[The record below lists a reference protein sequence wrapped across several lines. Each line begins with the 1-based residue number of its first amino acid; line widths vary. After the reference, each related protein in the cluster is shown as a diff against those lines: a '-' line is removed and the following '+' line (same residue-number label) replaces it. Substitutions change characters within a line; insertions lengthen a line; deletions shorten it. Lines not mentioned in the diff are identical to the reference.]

1 VRPLD
6 PAAVLI
12 GALGG
17 ALADRLGARLAGQ
30 RSSRV
35 SMLAMVLWGAGMLL
49 LLSRHPVRGW
59 HGVLRPLWLWGWLA
73 AADADLR
80 VQELYDAHTGAL
92 LGLALLAAVGDRQ
105 WMVGMA
111 GAAIAAGLWG
121 VVRWGMPWW
130 TWRLSAG
137 MAVLGL
143 AVAAV
148 SLLGRDPGGPARA
161 VIGLGA
167 ALASPLLGWIG
178 SASRRARRPED
189 RVGGADLI
197 LWAAVGAWFGARWMW
212 PVLAAAVVALG
223 AAGAIQMAVAR
234 RGIVPPWGRDGLPV
248 VPVIA
253 LVLTVA
259 S

>member
-1 VRPLD
+1 MRPLD

-17 ALADRLGARLAGQ
+17 ALADHLGARLTGQ

-35 SMLAMVLWGAGMLL
+35 SMLAMALWGAVLL
-49 LLSRHPVRGW
+49 LALSRHPVQGW
-59 HGVLRPLWLWGWLA
+59 HAVLRPLWMWGWLV

-80 VQELYDAHTGAL
+80 AQELYDAHTGAL
-92 LGLALLAAVGDRQ
+92 LGLALVAAVGDRQ

-111 GAAIAAGLWG
+111 GAAIAAALWS

-137 MAVLGL
+137 LAILGV
-143 AVAAV
+143 AVAAA
-148 SLLGRDPGGPARA
+148 SLLGRDPGGTARA
-161 VIGLGA
+161 VLGLGA

-178 SASRRARRPED
+178 SASRRVRRSED

-212 PVLAAAVVALG
+212 PVLAASVVALG
-223 AAGAIQMAVAR
+223 AAAAIQMAAAR
-234 RGIVPPWGRDGLPV
+234 WGLVPPWGREGLPV

-253 LVLTVA
+253 LVLMVA